1 MWNGTKANVR
11 RQERE
16 RKSWLKRK
24 RFKSKKRVRDDNDER
39 LKKKTLRYDVARDLA
54 NDRSD
59 HERDDY
65 VVESERRRLR
75 YWLSL
80 KRDVEKYKSKEG
92 ESLLI
97 MICEIL
103 GILSVATI
111 VKGCLII
118 ALLCKLLLLS
128 KKKLVFDCESC

>member
-1 MWNGTKANVR
+1 M
-11 RQERE
+11 
-16 RKSWLKRK
+16 KRK

-75 YWLSL
+75 Y
-80 KRDVEKYKSKEG
+80 
-92 ESLLI
+92 
-97 MICEIL
+97 
-103 GILSVATI
+103 
-111 VKGCLII
+111 
-118 ALLCKLLLLS
+118 
-128 KKKLVFDCESC
+128 